1 MTHTHEHNNMN
12 WLHRLLGTRNAGLA
26 VDQVDEATE
35 EGAKRVYELALK
47 QREFEISQL
56 TQRNN
61 FFMIFQ
67 GVLIAG
73 LVQSQGTAAPL
84 IYFMLCFTGMVISI
98 FQIGMA
104 GGAKYWQIR
113 WEVAVKDLELH
124 LLEALKDHPRRMH
137 QLFTADAK
145 HLDSEG
151 RKRLEA
157 INQSPARRHDP
168 LKTKKGVVQGWVEKD
183 LDGGRHR
190 FFNRWMVHWAVK
202 KKWSVSKIPLWVGF
216 ILFIF
221 WAVLWANTVT
231 ICGRTVGELIEGAI
245 QGVTGWIPSRTLG
258 LRPFKN
264 G

>member
-1 MTHTHEHNNMN
+1 MN
-12 WLHRLLGTRNAGLA
+12 WWLRLLGVREPDAS
-26 VDQVDEATE
+26 VDDVDRATE
-35 EGAKRVYELALK
+35 EGAKRVYELALR

-145 HLDSEG
+145 HLDESG
-151 RKRLEA
+151 LKRLRA
-157 INQSPARRHDP
+157 INESSARALDP
-168 LKTKKGVVQGWVEKD
+168 LKTEEGVVQSWVEKD

-190 FFNRWMVHWAVK
+190 FFNRVMVHWAVK

-216 ILFIF
+216 FLFVF

-231 ICGRTVGELIEGAI
+231 ICGWTVGQLVDSVVHWA
-245 QGVTGWIPSRTLG
+245 TGWMPSKTFQ
-258 LRPFKN
+258 LRQFKD
-264 G
+264 